1 MSQLKIYFP
10 GLNGLRFIAACAVI
24 FTHVELIKKFLGFG
38 SHWLDLDLISYP
50 TPLESVLKK
59 EISILTPYISNAGPL
74 GVIMFFVLSG
84 FLITYLLF
92 AERDATGKINIKQF
106 YIRRILRIWPLYFV
120 MLILGFFILPQF
132 DFFIIPVQ
140 DRNFNL
146 YFWQNLALFI
156 FFLPNL
162 AFSIY
167 RTAVP
172 NIGQLWSIG
181 VEEQFYLIW
190 PWFITKSKNFIR
202 TIILFTIGI
211 LVIKTA
217 VLMLSK
223 FSDHSVILVLKKFLA
238 MSKLECMSIGAMGAY
253 ILYYKKQNLLKLIYH
268 PALLIVSILTLFF
281 GVLIIPMGIQDGVHL
296 LYSFCFLIIIL
307 NVSSNPKSIL
317 KLENTI
323 FDFLGK
329 ISFGIYMYHM
339 AVATFVIYLAR
350 DIFHFG
356 RDLNPWEALSIY
368 SSVLIIT
375 ILVASLSYYYIEKP
389 FIKMKKAVSNIIS
402 GENAKSN

>member
-1 MSQLKIYFP
+1 
-10 GLNGLRFIAACAVI
+10 
-24 FTHVELIKKFLGFG
+24 
-38 SHWLDLDLISYP
+38 
-50 TPLESVLKK
+50 
-59 EISILTPYISNAGPL
+59 
-74 GVIMFFVLSG
+74 
-84 FLITYLLF
+84 
-92 AERDATGKINIKQF
+92 
-106 YIRRILRIWPLYFV
+106 